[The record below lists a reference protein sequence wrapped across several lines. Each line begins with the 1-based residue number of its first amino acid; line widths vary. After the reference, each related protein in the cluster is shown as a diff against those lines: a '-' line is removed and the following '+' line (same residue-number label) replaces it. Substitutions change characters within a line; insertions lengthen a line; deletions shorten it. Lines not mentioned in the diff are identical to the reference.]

1 MTEYQKREREK
12 AYKRNRAKARKY
24 DRNHKLGLHDGKYV
38 MWKDAVK
45 ERKLDERREK
55 RRREKR

>member
-12 AYKRNRAKARKY
+12 AYKRNKAKLNKFVQQ
-24 DRNHKLGLHDGKYV
+24 HKLGFHDGKYV

-45 ERKLDERREK
+45 KRKLADRRA
-55 RRREKR
+55 RRREK